1 MTKYDVIHE
10 NLQEKIN
17 NGELTLEDAQKVDN
31 LAYEKYSDV
40 EFVEEKA
47 DEQADLVDELEDL
60 VKDGKVTLT
69 DDDVKYIKD
78 IIARAVTSDTKEDA
92 DDDKKSDDS
101 KDEKGETPAD
111 TEGGKAEECADK

>member
-47 DEQADLVDELEDL
+47 DDQADLVDELEDL

-78 IIARAVTSDTKEDA
+78 IIARADTSDTKEDA

-101 KDEKGETPAD
+101 KDQKDEAPAD
-111 TEGGKAEECADK
+111 TEGDKAEECADK

>member
-47 DEQADLVDELEDL
+47 DDQADLVDELEDL

-78 IIARAVTSDTKEDA
+78 IIAKADTSDTKEDT
-92 DDDKKSDDS
+92 DDDNKSDDS
-101 KDEKGETPAD
+101 KDEKDEAPAD
-111 TEGGKAEECADK
+111 AEGYKAEECNNK